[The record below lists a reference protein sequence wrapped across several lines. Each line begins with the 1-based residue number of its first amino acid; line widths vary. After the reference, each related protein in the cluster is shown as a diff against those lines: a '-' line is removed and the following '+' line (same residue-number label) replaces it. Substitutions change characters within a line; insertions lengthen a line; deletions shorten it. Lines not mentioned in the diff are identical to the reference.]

1 MPYNKLSMLIL
12 FLACCTI
19 AGFFLLKA
27 LYLSDDTVS
36 HNRTESLLRELQ
48 DETSSK
54 VLVVAHRACWFDG
67 APENSLEAIST
78 CIKMGV
84 DLIEIDVRMTADD
97 VPVLLHD
104 DTVDRTTNGSGQIN
118 ELDFDGVRK
127 LRLRTGAGGEAA
139 TLTDERIPTLEEALS
154 LTKGNILVNLDVKA
168 EFFDK
173 AFEVVER
180 LGVQD
185 EILMKMRALPD
196 DPKLKTAKFLGRT
209 MFMPVIKECI
219 RDKQDKTNKSPKPCV
234 PSLYQIIPGYEVY
247 DPIAYEL
254 GFGDIQYLIAGVP
267 AMRKF
272 GGRIWVNT
280 LEERHAAGHTD
291 DKAILDPDAHW
302 GLLIEQGVNMIQT
315 DRPRALIQYLKETGR
330 W

>member
-1 MPYNKLSMLIL
+1 MSFNKLSVLIL
-12 FLACCTI
+12 ILACCII
-19 AGFFLLKA
+19 AGFFLLKT
-27 LYLSDDTVS
+27 LYLSDSTVS
-36 HNRTESLLRELQ
+36 HTRTVSLLRELQ

-67 APENSLEAIST
+67 APENSLKAISECT
-78 CIKMGV
+78 RLGV
-84 DLIEIDVRMTADD
+84 DLVEIDVRVTADG
-97 VPVLLHD
+97 VPVLFHD
-104 DTVDRTTNGSGQIN
+104 ATVDRTTNGSGQIN
-118 ELDFDGVRK
+118 ELDLNGVRK
-127 LRLRTGAGGEAA
+127 LRLLSGAGGEEAE
-139 TLTDERIPTLEEALS
+139 LTDEIIPTLEEALS
-154 LTKGNILVNLDVKA
+154 LTKGNILVNLDIKA
-168 EFFDK
+168 GLFDK

-219 RDKQDKTNKSPKPCV
+219 RDQQDKTNKSPKPCA
-234 PSLYQIIPGYEVY
+234 PSLYQIIPDYEVY

-315 DRPRALIQYLKETGR
+315 DRPHALIQYLKETGH

>member
-1 MPYNKLSMLIL
+1 MSCNKLSALIL

-19 AGFFLLKA
+19 AGFFLFKA

-36 HNRTESLLRELQ
+36 HNRTEVLIRELQ

-54 VLVVAHRACWFDG
+54 VLVVAHRACWFEG
-67 APENSLEAIST
+67 APENSLEAILE
-78 CIKMGV
+78 CIRLGV
-84 DLIEIDVRMTADD
+84 DLVEIDVRVTADGI
-97 VPVLLHD
+97 PVLFHD
-104 DTVDRTTNGSGQIN
+104 ATVDRTTNGIGQIN
-118 ELDFDGVRK
+118 ELDLDGVHK
-127 LRLRTGAGGEAA
+127 LRLRTDDGGEKAA
-139 TLTDERIPTLEEALS
+139 LTNETVPTLEEALS
-154 LTKGNILVNLDVKA
+154 LTKGNILVNLDIKA
-168 EFFDK
+168 GLFDK

-219 RDKQDKTNKSPKPCV
+219 RDKQDKTNKSPKPCA
-234 PSLYQIIPGYEVY
+234 PSLYQIIPDYEVY